1 MVWLNLCAQ
10 LVEAIRPMYY
20 IMISKALLS
29 QSVSTE
35 PDPQLGH
42 EGHDHVRVQTVS
54 FLAFMKFIYSGFLS
68 AVGDDSLEPAVGE
81 SQLENRL
88 KV

>member
-1 MVWLNLCAQ
+1 MVCKLNGIVWLNLCAQ

-42 EGHDHVRVQTVS
+42 DHVRVQTVLYLLT
-54 FLAFMKFIYSGFLS
+54 LAWLFRKKAI
-68 AVGDDSLEPAVGE
+68 
-81 SQLENRL
+81 
-88 KV
+88 KVD